1 MKNKILF
8 FGALGSP
15 KKTIVGGG
23 ETGNLR
29 TIKMLESLGFSIIR
43 IYKPYPQKL
52 FLKYLFYFIS
62 IILSIVN
69 FFLTLLTNRKQI
81 KFCHITG
88 FYSHLI
94 YYEYILV
101 LISKVFKK
109 QTIYEIK
116 GGGMDFYYDNGS
128 IIYRFFFRA
137 LLKKTD
143 IIMSQ
148 GLENK
153 KLIKEINKKTFH
165 EKFIYYPNYI
175 EAQKLPKELVKKN
188 LNGKLKLIY
197 FGRISRDKNVNIVI
211 TSLSELIKLGH
222 SVQLNLIGNYIDEI
236 YEKEIKTLI
245 NELNLSNYVNISPP
259 SSFTII
265 SGYLEESHFFIFPS
279 INKREGHSNSLTE
292 AMAYGVVPI
301 SSNIGFSGSVI
312 NNNKLLLKNINNSS
326 IVKLINN
333 IIKEDSFEQYS
344 VSCQNRVRNLY
355 SEEKAKENLILAYY
369 GK

>member
-116 GGGMDFYYDNGS
+116 GGGMDFYFDNGS

-143 IIMSQ
+143 LIMS
-148 GLENK
+148 
-153 KLIKEINKKTFH
+153 
-165 EKFIYYPNYI
+165 
-175 EAQKLPKELVKKN
+175 
-188 LNGKLKLIY
+188 
-197 FGRISRDKNVNIVI
+197 
-211 TSLSELIKLGH
+211 
-222 SVQLNLIGNYIDEI
+222 
-236 YEKEIKTLI
+236 
-245 NELNLSNYVNISPP
+245 
-259 SSFTII
+259 
-265 SGYLEESHFFIFPS
+265 
-279 INKREGHSNSLTE
+279 
-292 AMAYGVVPI
+292 
-301 SSNIGFSGSVI
+301 
-312 NNNKLLLKNINNSS
+312 
-326 IVKLINN
+326 
-333 IIKEDSFEQYS
+333 
-344 VSCQNRVRNLY
+344 
-355 SEEKAKENLILAYY
+355 
-369 GK
+369 